1 IINQAKGK
9 IPTDREIDGKDIWPL
24 LQGSEVSPHDYL
36 YFFYKNDVAA
46 VRTQRWK
53 LVHSTMYRNWY
64 AKVGMLPY
72 YKPGLLF
79 DMENHPEELYSM
91 SREHPD
97 VVERLSGLIKQG
109 QKTLEP
115 LAAK

>member
-1 IINQAKGK
+1 
-9 IPTDREIDGKDIWPL
+9 
-24 LQGSEVSPHDYL
+24 
-36 YFFYKNDVAA
+36 
-46 VRTQRWK
+46 
-53 LVHSTMYRNWY
+53 MYRNWY

-97 VVERLSGLIKQG
+97 VVEILSGLIKQG